1 MRENQSGSWEP
12 TQLFPCGEIE
22 GMTSYK
28 NICRYISQK
37 IETGILIEGDR
48 LPTIDQLARHFKVSP
63 VTMRRAIGRM
73 KEAGLVEA
81 IRGSG
86 VYILAKDRPTGLRS
100 DPLPITVFMLQDHP
114 GDAQVR
120 NFFGETF
127 SEIMLG
133 VQQCVQQ
140 DARLQSSLV
149 LLKEDHFSSPETL
162 ASVLPPVGSS
172 KGGLFLWS
180 GTTPA
185 IAAQL
190 ERQVYFPIVYYDCLH
205 LLEGCNTICIDL
217 YKGARKAIGHL
228 VEKGHQRI
236 GMIGSTVRQNYQF
249 RYQAWEDALQEEM
262 FETDSRWC
270 VDCGETILEI
280 HQAGERI
287 LNIPVEERPT
297 AVFCFNDL
305 RALHLVD
312 VAQSRGIRV
321 PGDLSVIGFDAS
333 PSALE
338 SRLATVHLPYK
349 QVGIHAMALLR
360 SILEEDL
367 EAPLSVTLSMALL
380 EGQSV

>member
-1 MRENQSGSWEP
+1 MQENHFGLWEP
-12 TQLFPCGEIE
+12 NQLFPPEE
-22 GMTSYK
+22 VDGMTSYK
-28 NICRYISQK
+28 NIGRYISQK
-37 IETGILIEGDR
+37 IETGVLSEGDR

-63 VTMRRAIGRM
+63 VTMRRAIGRL

-86 VYILAKDRPTGLRS
+86 VYILGKDKPGGVHS

-133 VQQCVQQ
+133 VQQGVQE
-140 DARLQSSLV
+140 DARLQSNLV
-149 LLKEDHFSSPETL
+149 LLKEAHFSSPEAL
-162 ASVLPPVGSS
+162 AAMLPPAGSS
-172 KGGLFLWS
+172 KGGVFLWS
-180 GTTPA
+180 GTTPQ
-185 IAAQL
+185 IVAQL
-190 ERQVYFPIVYYDCLH
+190 ERQVDFPIVYYDCLH
-205 LLEGCNTICIDL
+205 LLEGSNAICIDL

-228 VEKGHQRI
+228 IEKGHQRI

-249 RYQAWEDALQEEM
+249 RYQAWEDAFQEGL
-262 FETDSRWC
+262 FETDRRWC

-280 HQAGERI
+280 HQAAEKI
-287 LNIPVEERPT
+287 LNIPTDERPT
-297 AVFCFNDL
+297 AIFCFNDL
-305 RALHLVD
+305 RALHLID
-312 VAQSRGIRV
+312 VAQSRGICV
-321 PGDLSVIGFDAS
+321 PQDLAVIGFDAS

-349 QVGIHAMALLR
+349 QVGIHAIALLR

-367 EAPLSVTLSMALL
+367 EAPLTVTLSMALL
-380 EGQSV
+380 EGQSI